1 MRKSDTLFFVLTI
14 VAALLFFGWGV
25 ARTVKAISFDQN
37 CGQYLKR
44 AADAN
49 SIEMA
54 KEELGIAIS
63 YAEANNL
70 TQGTVSIF
78 LHQPKNDVGYW
89 YRNMKTAYE
98 ELENVPEDTSLMEK
112 TNILMKLRETLTD
125 EGENGIEVTIPNG
138 ISIYPN
144 NVSYFWWSIISL
156 VAMCIFGVLWL
167 AEEY

>member
-1 MRKSDTLFFVLTI
+1 MRKNYMLFVVLTI
-14 VAALLFFGWGV
+14 VAMLSFCGWGI
-25 ARTVKAISFDQN
+25 ARTIKAISFDQN

-63 YAEANNL
+63 YAEAHNL
-70 TQGTVSIF
+70 TKGTVSIF
-78 LHQPKNDVGYW
+78 LHQPKNDVEYW
-89 YRNMKTAYE
+89 YKNMKEAHK
-98 ELENVPEDTSLMEK
+98 ELGEVPEDTSRMEK

-125 EGENGIEVTIPNG
+125 EGENGVEVTMPNG

-156 VAMCIFGVLWL
+156 IAMCIFGVLWL
-167 AEEY
+167 ANE

>member
-1 MRKSDTLFFVLTI
+1 MKKNYTFLLLTI
-14 VAALLFFGWGV
+14 VAMLALFGWGT
-25 ARTVKAISFDQN
+25 ARVIKAISFDQN

-63 YAEANNL
+63 YAESHGL
-70 TQGTVSIF
+70 IEGTVSIF
-78 LHQPKNDVGYW
+78 LHQPKNDIGYW
-89 YRNMKTAYE
+89 YRNMKEAYK
-98 ELENVPEDTSLMEK
+98 ELEEVPEDTSRMEK

-125 EGENGIEVTIPNG
+125 EGENGVEVTIPDG

-144 NVSYFWWSIISL
+144 NVSYFLWSIISFI
-156 VAMCIFGVLWL
+156 ATCIFGVLWL
-167 AEEY
+167 GNE

>member
-1 MRKSDTLFFVLTI
+1 MRKNDTVFLVLTI
-14 VAALLFFGWGV
+14 VAALLFCGWGV

-63 YAEANNL
+63 YAEAHNL

-78 LHQPKNDVGYW
+78 LHQPKNDIGYW
-89 YRNMKTAYE
+89 YKNMKTAYE
-98 ELENVPEDTSLMEK
+98 ELENVPEDTSMMEK

-125 EGENGIEVTIPNG
+125 EGESGIEVTIPDG